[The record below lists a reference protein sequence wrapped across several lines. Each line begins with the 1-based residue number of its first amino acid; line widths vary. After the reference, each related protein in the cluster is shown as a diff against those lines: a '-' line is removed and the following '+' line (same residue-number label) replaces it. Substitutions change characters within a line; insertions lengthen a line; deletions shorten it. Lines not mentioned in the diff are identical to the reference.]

1 MLNGAKCGIINAK
14 TEVFNVKMMDFI
26 KGMAA
31 GMVAGA
37 AVCALCMPVKKK
49 TAKNVIAGA
58 LRSAGDAV
66 ESLSEMLGF

>member
-1 MLNGAKCGIINAK
+1 M
-14 TEVFNVKMMDFI
+14 KMMDFI

-37 AVCALCMPVKKK
+37 AVCALCMPAKKK
-49 TAKNVIAGA
+49 NAKNIIAGA

-66 ESLSEMLGF
+66 ESLAEMMGF